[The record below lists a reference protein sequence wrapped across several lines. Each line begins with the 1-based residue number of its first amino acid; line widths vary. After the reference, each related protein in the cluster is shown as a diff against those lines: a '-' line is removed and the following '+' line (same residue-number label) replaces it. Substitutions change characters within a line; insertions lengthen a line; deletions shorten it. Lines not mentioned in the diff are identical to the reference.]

1 MGGPRAAIAL
11 AGASLLLGACGS
23 DGGAGQQVASMQT
36 IRLHAR
42 LVAVATVPNRGSVNS
57 WSSGSA
63 LTDARGARIGTG
75 HAYCVAS
82 PRRLTPR
89 DKPGDLA
96 QGRGA
101 LRICVESFQLRDGQI
116 TAQGEVLIGG
126 VRTMPVVG
134 GAGAYAGAFGT
145 LRTTAAR
152 GGDEE
157 IVIRV
162 ATR

>member
-1 MGGPRAAIAL
+1 MGGRCAAIA
-11 AGASLLLGACGS
+11 AASMSLVLGACGS
-23 DGGAGQQVASMQT
+23 DGGAGKQVAAAQT

-42 LVAVATVPNRGSVNS
+42 PVAVATVPKRGSVNS
-57 WSSGSA
+57 WSLGSV
-63 LTDARGARIGTG
+63 LTDVRGARIGTG
-75 HAYCVAS
+75 QAYCVAS
-82 PRRLTPR
+82 PRRL
-89 DKPGDLA
+89 KPSAKPEDLA
-96 QGRGA
+96 QGSGP
-101 LRICVESFQLRDGQI
+101 LRLCVESFQLPHGQI
-116 TAQGEVLIGG
+116 TAQGEVLMGG

-134 GAGAYAGAFGT
+134 GTGAYAGAFGT

>member
-1 MGGPRAAIAL
+1 MGGRRTAIAL
-11 AGASLLLGACGS
+11 AGASLVLGACGS
-23 DGGAGQQVASMQT
+23 GGGAAKQVTTART

-42 LVAVATVPNRGSVNS
+42 PVAVATVPNRGSVNS
-57 WSSGSA
+57 WSLGSV

-75 HAYCVAS
+75 QAYCVAS
-82 PRRLTPR
+82 PRRLKPR
-89 DKPGDLA
+89 AKPVDLA

-101 LRICVESFQLRDGQI
+101 LRICVESFQFGDGEI
-116 TAQGEVLIGG
+116 TAQGEVLMGG

-134 GAGAYAGAFGT
+134 GTGAYAGAFGT

-152 GGDEE
+152 NGDEE

>member
-1 MGGPRAAIAL
+1 
-11 AGASLLLGACGS
+11 
-23 DGGAGQQVASMQT
+23 MQT
-36 IRLHAR
+36 IRVNAR
-42 LVAVATVPNRGSVNS
+42 AVAVVTVPDRGSVNS

-63 LTDARGARIGTG
+63 LTDARGARVGTG

-89 DKPGDLA
+89 AKPVDLA
-96 QGRGA
+96 QGRTP
-101 LRICVESFQLRDGQI
+101 LHICVESFQLRDGQI

-134 GAGAYAGAFGT
+134 GTGAYAGAFGT
-145 LRTTAAR
+145 LRTTATR
-152 GGDEE
+152 NGQQE